1 MSGARDSCHLR
12 AVRPGETQT
21 AARESGPAG
30 LPVSGMAD
38 RDLARKLARVKL
50 VSIDAAIWRHVS
62 PCEQSKPDSGDGAI
76 GTGGRFNPP
85 RSFPV
90 VYGSLS
96 RAGAG
101 AEFRMLAR
109 RHRIGIDY
117 LLPRHLYRFRIKSN
131 RVLDLRLSEVRQALC
146 LPQMG
151 AAAIH
156 RAHSQLIGELARAL
170 GIDVIVAV
178 GAAAGSAMA
187 AVFPELIPTY
197 KQEFQHMAIWMTIAD
212 VPGTADRETRMPRD
226 GHGTM
231 LQTARSLSFLST
243 GGNPQ

>member
-1 MSGARDSCHLR
+1 MSRARDSGHLR
-12 AVRPGETQT
+12 AVPLVGTQT
-21 AARESGPAG
+21 AAGESGSAG
-30 LPVSGMAD
+30 LPVNGMPD

-62 PCEQSKPDSGDGAI
+62 PREQSKPDSGDGAI

-90 VYGSLS
+90 VYGALS
-96 RAGAG
+96 RAAAA
-101 AEFRMLAR
+101 AEFRVLAR
-109 RHRIGIDY
+109 RHPIGIDY
-117 LLPRHLYRFRIKSN
+117 LLPRHLYRFRIKSS
-131 RVLDLRLSEVRQALC
+131 RTLDLRLSEVRQALG

-170 GIDVIVAV
+170 GIDVIVAP

-187 AVFPELIPTY
+187 AVFPELIPMY
-197 KQEFQHMAIWMTIAD
+197 KQEFQHMAIWETIEDVPGIAD
-212 VPGTADRETRMPRD
+212 VETHMPRD
-226 GHGTM
+226 GPRTM
-231 LQTARSLSFLST
+231 LRIVRGLPSLGT
-243 GGNPQ
+243 GGSPQ

>member
-1 MSGARDSCHLR
+1 VSEARDSRRLR
-12 AVRPGETQT
+12 LACPIETQ
-21 AARESGPAG
+21 AAVVESGPTG
-30 LPVSGMAD
+30 LPVGGTPE
-38 RDLARKLARVKL
+38 RDLARKLARVTL
-50 VSIDAAIWRHVS
+50 VSIDTAIWRHLS
-62 PCEQSKPDSGDGAI
+62 PREQSKPDSGDGVI

-96 RAGAG
+96 PAGAG

-109 RHRIGIDY
+109 RHPIGIDH
-117 LLPRHLYRFRIKSN
+117 LLPRHLYRFRIKSS
-131 RVLDLRLSEVRQALC
+131 RILDLRRAEVRQTLG
-146 LPQMG
+146 LPQIG

-170 GIDVIVAV
+170 GIDVIVAP
-178 GAAAGSAMA
+178 GAAETGAMA
-187 AVFPELIPTY
+187 AIFPELIPTY
-197 KQEFQHMAIWMTIAD
+197 KQEFQHMTIWMTIAD
-212 VPGTADRETRMPRD
+212 VPGAADLEIQMPRD

-231 LQTARSLSFLST
+231 LQTARNRSSASA

>member
-1 MSGARDSCHLR
+1 VSEARDSRHLHV
-12 AVRPGETQT
+12 VRPIEPQ
-21 AARESGPAG
+21 AAAVESGPDG
-30 LPVSGMAD
+30 LPVSGMAE
-38 RDLARKLARVKL
+38 RDLARKLAHVKL

-62 PCEQSKPDSGDGAI
+62 PREQSRPDSGDGAI

-101 AEFRMLAR
+101 AEFRIMAR
-109 RHRIGIDY
+109 RHRIDIDY
-117 LLPRHLYRFRIKSN
+117 LLPRHLYRFRIKSG
-131 RVLDLRLSEVRQALC
+131 RVLDLRLSEVRQTLG

-156 RAHSQLIGELARAL
+156 LAHSQLIGELARAL
-170 GIDVIVAV
+170 GIDVIVAP
-178 GAAAGSAMA
+178 GAAEGIAMA
-187 AVFPELIPTY
+187 AIFPELIPGY
-197 KQEFQHMAIWMTIAD
+197 KREFRHMAIWMTIAD
-212 VPGTADRETRMPRD
+212 VPGTADLKPNIRTD
-226 GHGTM
+226 SHVTM
-231 LQTARSLSFLST
+231 LQTVQNLSSLSM